1 MKLKL
6 YQPHLNQIR
15 IHESTARYRV
25 VVAGRRFGKSALAL
39 NEALARA
46 FQLRNQII
54 WIILPQFKQAKEV
67 YWIDPDIIR
76 YFMPLVQRGLIK
88 LNNSEL
94 SLCVNTTNSWIRLK
108 GSDNYEGLRGSGID
122 LVIWDEV
129 ADVKELAFGVIKPSL
144 ADSPDHKVLYIGT
157 PKGINWFHDFALNG
171 DHKGVIPKFGK
182 TIKPKDDWETWHFT
196 SYDNLAWEEGSRKRT
211 RFVEFI
217 NKEKQ
222 ELLERG
228 RKAFFNQ
235 EYLALFD
242 QSIGQFYPEFDTG
255 LHVCVPI
262 FPTGESVIVGGLD
275 WGRTDPFSLHL
286 TEIKAVVYE
295 GEKFYRATTF
305 FEIYGTEKMPKEWGR
320 ILMDKLKGFDLALR
334 DISWIRCDNQ
344 IFNVGL
350 DNSKSIYDQFID
362 CSEGF
367 RGLLQ
372 PASKERVGGWENLHN
387 WLSMAPDG
395 KPYWQ
400 ITKGCENLIRT
411 LPMLTHD
418 ENKVEDVDQICE
430 DHAPDD
436 QRYQFK
442 HLKWID
448 ASVEGAK
455 RGKQTGLQLIHS
467 QFSKDKELFDKG
479 KEDDTREII

>member
-6 YQPHLNQIR
+6 YQPHANQVK

-46 FQLRNQII
+46 FQVRDQII
-54 WIILPQFKQAKEV
+54 WIILPLFKQAKEI
-67 YWIDPDIIR
+67 YWIDPDIVK
-76 YFMPLVQRGLIK
+76 YFMPLVQNGLVK

-94 SLCVNTTNSWIRLK
+94 SLHVKSTNSWIRLK

-122 LVIWDEV
+122 LIVWDEV
-129 ADVKELAFGVIKPSL
+129 ADVKELAFEVIKPSL
-144 ADSPDHKVLYIGT
+144 ADSPDHKMLYIGT

-171 DHKGVIPKFGK
+171 DHKGIIPNFGK
-182 TIKPKDDWETWHFT
+182 TIQSKKDWQTWHFT
-196 SYDNLAWEEGSRKRT
+196 SYDNLAWEEGSRDRRK
-211 RFVEFI
+211 FVEFI
-217 NKEKQ
+217 NQQKQ
-222 ELLERG
+222 ELTERG
-228 RKAFFNQ
+228 KKAFFDQ

-242 QSIGQFYPEFDTG
+242 QSIGQFYTEFDIG
-255 LHVCVPI
+255 LHVCDPI
-262 FPTGESVIVGGLD
+262 FPTRDSILVGGMD
-275 WGRTDPFSLHL
+275 WGRSDPFSLHL
-286 TEIKAVVYE
+286 TKIETVVCE
-295 GEKFYRATTF
+295 GEKFSRATTF
-305 FEIYGTEKMPKEWGR
+305 LEIYGTDKMPKEWGR
-320 ILMDKLKGFDLALR
+320 TLKDKLEGFGLTLR
-334 DISWIRCDNQ
+334 NVSWIRCDNQ
-344 IFNVGL
+344 IFNIGL
-350 DNSKSIYDQFID
+350 DNSKSISDQFAD
-362 CSEGF
+362 CDESF

-400 ITKGCENLIRT
+400 ITKNCENLIRT
-411 LPMLTHD
+411 LPLLTHD

-430 DHAPDD
+430 DHSPDD

-448 ASVEGAK
+448 ASAQGAE
-455 RGKQTGLQLIHS
+455 RGKTGIQLVHS
-467 QFSKDKELFDKG
+467 QLLKDKTAFDND
-479 KEDDTREII
+479 KEEYREVIV